1 MSRWFKEREPPKWFE
16 AWEWVAGRYRGSAV
30 FDRGFTEVDDKVIL
44 TVLVKGVT
52 VRGQMYANRDVYA
65 HRCELEAPVPA
76 AGPFVLDIYPA
87 GGAIR
92 AAARK
97 ALRIPD
103 VEVGDPRFDDEYVV
117 QSNDIVLARHW
128 VSADIITALRA
139 VGDIKLALR
148 DRKLEADVAGPLAD
162 AARLEAAV
170 RAVARF
176 ARGAEPIRD
185 EWTAAAT
192 VLGATPRARWTIDG
206 GAPIELTVGGARVIV
221 DARWAGGHVHTVA
234 TTPSQSA
241 ARKLVEGDVT
251 VDVGPDETMVFIRGV
266 ETRPEALH
274 RLAVRAADAAVG
286 RDGPPT
292 NDGPYR

>member
-1 MSRWFKEREPPKWFE
+1 MPRWFKEREPPGWFE
-16 AWEWVAGRYRGSAV
+16 AWEWVAGRYGGTAF

-44 TVLVKGVT
+44 TVRVKGVT
-52 VRGQMYANRDVYA
+52 VRGQIYVNRNVYA

-76 AGPFVLDIYPA
+76 AGPFMLDIYPA

-128 VSADIITALRA
+128 VSADIITAVRA

-148 DRKLEADVAGPLAD
+148 DRKLEADVAGPLGD
-162 AARLEAAV
+162 AARLEAVV
-170 RAVARF
+170 RAVARL
-176 ARGAEPIRD
+176 ASGAEPIRD
-185 EWTAAAT
+185 EWAAAAT
-192 VLGATPRARWTIDG
+192 VLGVSPAGRWTVDG
-206 GAPIELTVGGARVIV
+206 GAPIELTVGGAKVIV
-221 DARWAGGHVHTVA
+221 DALWAAGRVHTIA
-234 TTPSQSA
+234 TTPSRSQ
-241 ARKLVEGDVT
+241 ARKLEEGDVT
-251 VDVGPDETMVFIRGV
+251 VDVGPEDTMVFIRGV
-266 ETRPEALH
+266 ETRAEALH
-274 RLAVRAADAAVG
+274 RLAVRAADAAIG

-292 NDGPYR
+292 SDGPYR